1 MTSTRFFLAT
11 TGALLAVSVFCSAAV
26 AAPVIQ
32 AGLSK
37 AELAKV
43 KGEVGVAMVDT
54 SRKKQFMLNQSKQ
67 FPMQSVCK
75 LPISI
80 AVLRLADEGK
90 LSVQEKI
97 TIRKT
102 DVLKSLRSPI
112 KDAVDA
118 GKTEF
123 TIREL
128 ITRTICDS
136 DNTTSDL
143 LIKRAGGTGEIA
155 RLLSEAGI
163 KGVRVDRS
171 ESVMQPDSMKIS
183 KFLQD
188 PRDTAA
194 PESMIDLLQKLYGG
208 SLLSKEST
216 ALILEDLFNCRTG
229 VTRLKAGLPRGWKL
243 AHKTGTGADVSGQN
257 AGTNDVGV
265 IVGPKGQTI
274 YIAVFTKGSRAKLK
288 VREALMA
295 KIASKA
301 IAGTL

>member
-1 MTSTRFFLAT
+1 MTSTRFFSAT
-11 TGALLAVSVFCSAAV
+11 GAALLAVSQLSGAAI
-26 AAPVIQ
+26 AAPESS
-32 AGLSK
+32 GLTK
-37 AELAKV
+37 MELAKV
-43 KGEVGVAMVDT
+43 KGEVGIAVMDAT
-54 SRKKQFMLNQSKQ
+54 RKKQYMLNQNKL

-97 TIRKT
+97 TIKRE
-102 DVLKSLRSPI
+102 DVLTLRSPI
-112 KDAVDA
+112 KEAIYA
-118 GKTEF
+118 GKTGF

-143 LIKRAGGTGEIA
+143 LIKRAGGTSEIA
-155 RLLSEAGI
+155 RVLNEAGI

-171 ESVMQPDSMKIS
+171 ESVMQPDSMKIKS
-183 KFLQD
+183 FLKD

-194 PESMIDLLQKLYGG
+194 PESMIELLQKLYKGG
-208 SLLSKEST
+208 LLSKEST
-216 ALILEDLFNCRTG
+216 ALILDDLFNCRTG
-229 VTRLKAGLPRGWKL
+229 VTRLKAGLPKGWKL
-243 AHKTGTGADVSGQN
+243 AHKTGTGADVAGQN

-265 IVGPKGQTI
+265 MVGPKGEII

-288 VREALMA
+288 IREALMA
-295 KIASKA
+295 KIASRA
-301 IAGTL
+301 AAGTL

>member
-1 MTSTRFFLAT
+1 MTSTRFISAT
-11 TGALLAVSVFCSAAV
+11 TGALLVVSLTCSAAIATPSV
-26 AAPVIQ
+26 Q

-43 KGEVGVAMVDT
+43 KGEVGIAMVDMT
-54 SRKKQFMLNQSKQ
+54 RNKQYMLNQSKL

-90 LSVQEKI
+90 LSVQEKM
-97 TIRKT
+97 TIRKA

-112 KDAVDA
+112 KDAIKA
-118 GKTEF
+118 GQTEF

-128 ITRTICDS
+128 LTRTICDS

-143 LIKRAGGTGEIA
+143 LIKRAGGTGEIS
-155 RLLSEAGI
+155 RVLTEAGI

-171 ESVMQPDSMKIS
+171 ESIMQPDSMKIS
-183 KFLQD
+183 RFLKD

-194 PESMIDLLQKLYGG
+194 PESMIGLLQRLYSG

-229 VTRLKAGLPRGWKL
+229 LTRLKAGLPKGWKL

-295 KIASKA
+295 KIASRA